1 MSQYTSGVQIVSSPD
16 QYKTGP
22 VIIPGVG
29 SSTQLM
35 KNIKKQNFDSMI
47 DEVNSKGNKII
58 GICAG
63 FQVLANSSD
72 EGEGVEC
79 LGYLPISV
87 TRMKDD
93 SGNFLSCT
101 GWKGV
106 ELLVK
111 GETRF
116 SNDFKGRRVIRGEAY
131 FNHEY
136 GALFD
141 KTAVSDNDLFGVS
154 DNYFTH
160 FIRDNIYGFQFHPEK
175 SSGLGRE
182 LLRALR

>member
-93 SGNFLSCT
+93 S
-101 GWKGV
+101 
-106 ELLVK
+106 
-111 GETRF
+111 
-116 SNDFKGRRVIRGEAY
+116 
-131 FNHEY
+131 
-136 GALFD
+136 
-141 KTAVSDNDLFGVS
+141 
-154 DNYFTH
+154 
-160 FIRDNIYGFQFHPEK
+160 
-175 SSGLGRE
+175 
-182 LLRALR
+182 